1 MTDSSTT
8 GRATPDRP
16 ALARLVGDP
25 EAFAQQHWGCE
36 PLLRTAERAGF
47 ADLFGLDAVDELVT
61 VRGLRTPFLRLVKDG
76 TTIPE
81 RAYSGSGGIGA
92 AVADQARDDGI
103 HAEVAKGATL
113 VLQGLHRTWEPLL
126 TFSQQLAADL
136 GHPVQV
142 NAYLTP
148 PQSQG
153 FGAHYDVHDV
163 FVLQVEGEKRWHI
176 HAPVHPLPL
185 RSQPGDAYAAQI
197 AQAAAQEP
205 LLDVVLRPGDCLY
218 LPRGYLHSATALGG
232 VSGHLTIGVH
242 AWTRYAVLER
252 VLADLQAE
260 LAQDESWRASL
271 PLGVD
276 FGREEAVTEIVAQ
289 ARAAVDE
296 ALAAVDPSRVGARL
310 LGSHASTQ
318 RPAPVRP
325 FAQLAAA
332 RDLTAQTSVQIREHL
347 ALRREMREDGSV
359 LLIGRNGRVLVPTE
373 QVPGLDAVIET
384 GEDIRAAEV
393 PLPEPA
399 ALALFRRLLDGGVV
413 VPSRALDRT

>member
-1 MTDSSTT
+1 MTSLPTT
-8 GRATPDRP
+8 GRATPERP

-25 EAFAQQHWGCE
+25 DSFAQRSWGRE
-36 PLLRTAERAGF
+36 PLLRTAADGAAEAGF
-47 ADLFGLDAVDELVT
+47 TDLFGLDAVDELVS

-76 TTIPE
+76 KTIPE

-92 AVADQARDDGI
+92 AVADQARDDDI

-126 TFSQQLAADL
+126 AFSQQLAADL

-163 FVLQVEGEKRWHI
+163 FVLQVEGAKRWHI

-197 AQAAAQEP
+197 AHAAAQEP

-232 VSGHLTIGVH
+232 VSDT
-242 AWTRYAVLER
+242 
-252 VLADLQAE
+252 
-260 LAQDESWRASL
+260 
-271 PLGVD
+271 
-276 FGREEAVTEIVAQ
+276 
-289 ARAAVDE
+289 
-296 ALAAVDPSRVGARL
+296 
-310 LGSHASTQ
+310 
-318 RPAPVRP
+318 
-325 FAQLAAA
+325 
-332 RDLTAQTSVQIREHL
+332 
-347 ALRREMREDGSV
+347 
-359 LLIGRNGRVLVPTE
+359 
-373 QVPGLDAVIET
+373 
-384 GEDIRAAEV
+384 
-393 PLPEPA
+393 
-399 ALALFRRLLDGGVV
+399 
-413 VPSRALDRT
+413 

>member
-1 MTDSSTT
+1 M
-8 GRATPDRP
+8 
-16 ALARLVGDP
+16 GDP
-25 EAFAQQHWGCE
+25 TLFAERAWGRE
-36 PLLRTAERAGF
+36 PLLLTAAESGRPAQGF
-47 ADLFGLDAVDELVT
+47 TDLFGLDAVDELVT

-76 TTIPE
+76 KTIPE

-92 AVADQARDDGI
+92 TVADQARDDGI
-103 HAEVAKGATL
+103 HAEVARGATL

-126 TFSQQLAADL
+126 EFSQQLAADL

-176 HAPVHPLPL
+176 HAPVFELPL

-197 AQAAAQEP
+197 AQAAAGEP

-232 VSGHLTIGVH
+232 VSGHLTIGIH

-252 VLADLQAE
+252 VLDDVRAE
-260 LAQDESWRASL
+260 LAKDESWRGSL

-276 FGREEAVTEIVAQ
+276 FADAEALAGVVAD
-289 ARAAVDE
+289 ARAAVAD
-296 ALAAVDPSRVGARL
+296 ALASADPATVAARL

-332 RDLTAQTSVQIREHL
+332 RDLTSQTPVRLREHL
-347 ALRREMREDGSV
+347 ALRREAQADGGV
-359 LLIGRNGRVLVPTE
+359 LLIGRNGRVLVPAE
-373 QVPGLDAVIET
+373 QVPGLEAVLAGGAGGDGGAGDAGAAAAGATLCAADLPLDET
-384 GEDIRAAEV
+384 S
-393 PLPEPA
+393 
-399 ALALFRRLLDGGVV
+399 ALALVKRLLDGGVV
-413 VPSRALDRT
+413 LPV